1 MKIVKALCGAAL
13 GIAFATGVAMAQSY
27 PSKPIEFIC
36 ATSPGSTAAT
46 WCQLM
51 ANLIS
56 KPDNLGQPVHVVYK
70 AGGSGNEAAVYMM
83 GKPADGYTLLHAN
96 ASWSGYMNLPTFSP
110 DPADFELVA
119 KVEKFL
125 YVLATNAKS
134 PYQTFEDL
142 VKAAKENPGTI
153 GVAGNK
159 IGSIHHKHIISL
171 FDAVGA
177 EVNYIPYEGS
187 GDAVKDVLGNHVPVG
202 LGSIGQWAPHVQ
214 SGAVRQLVLINEE
227 RVDAI
232 PDVPSVR
239 DLGLNYPIHHQWQG
253 VFLRTG
259 TPEEVRE
266 RVANAFA
273 RAIETEEY
281 KTYLKNS
288 PHVVPAFES
297 NPDKLREEFAA
308 ELKDFGEFMKQAGMN

>member
-1 MKIVKALCGAAL
+1 MKLWKSLCGIVLGTALFVGAA
-13 GIAFATGVAMAQSY
+13 TAQDY

-51 ANLIS
+51 ADLIS
-56 KPDNLGQPVHVVYK
+56 KPDNLGQPVHVTFK
-70 AGGSGNEAAVYMM
+70 GGGSGNEAAVYMM

-110 DPADFELVA
+110 DPADFQLVT

-125 YVLATNAKS
+125 YVLATNAGTE
-134 PYQTFEDL
+134 YQSFDDL
-142 VKAAKENPGTI
+142 VKAAKAKPGTI

-171 FDAVGA
+171 FNAVGA
-177 EVNYIPYEGS
+177 EINYIPYEGS

-214 SGAVRQLVLINEE
+214 SGSVRQLVLINEE
-227 RVDAI
+227 RADTI
-232 PDVPSVR
+232 SDVPSAR
-239 DLGLNYPIHHQWQG
+239 DLELNYPIQHQWQG
-253 VFLRTG
+253 VFLRRG
-259 TPEEVRE
+259 TPDDVRN
-266 RVANAFA
+266 RIADAFA
-273 RAIETEEY
+273 KAIETPEY

-297 NPDKLREEFAA
+297 DPQKLSVDFAA
-308 ELKDFGEFMKQAGMN
+308 ELKDFGEFMKENGMN